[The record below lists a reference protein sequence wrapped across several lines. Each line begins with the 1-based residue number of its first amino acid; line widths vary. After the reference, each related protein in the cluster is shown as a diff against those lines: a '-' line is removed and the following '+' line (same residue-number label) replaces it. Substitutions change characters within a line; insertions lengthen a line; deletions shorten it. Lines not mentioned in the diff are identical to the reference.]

1 MGVHLAFGLQLCAL
15 CPGTHLNLLPQGH
28 GNPRDRG
35 VREEH
40 VADGVTANYPRH
52 LAIEGPT
59 QEVQAWE
66 HVWLW
71 VSPRIILQF
80 HRLGT
85 RPLVGHICQA
95 QGTDLP
101 QHSWS
106 SYQAAFQLFCLIVS
120 GSQLKAFSL

>member
-1 MGVHLAFGLQLCAL
+1 MATLVTGVG
-15 CPGTHLNLLPQGH
+15 
-28 GNPRDRG
+28 
-35 VREEH
+35 EEH

-66 HVWLW
+66 HAWLW
-71 VSPRIILQF
+71 VSPGIILQF
-80 HRLGT
+80 HSLGT

-106 SYQAAFQLFCLIVS
+106 SYQAAFQLFSYCFRLSSKSFLFII
-120 GSQLKAFSL
+120 